1 VYVSVYAGGWSLWA
15 NSNAMNAKQLY
26 QAGRLADAIAAL
38 SGEVRQ
44 NPGDTQR
51 RAFLF
56 ELLALAGDYDR
67 AERQLQ
73 ALPQGDSSMD
83 LWVLVGR
90 AALAAERK
98 RQEMFARGEYP
109 PIPASEPPA
118 LSGEVNGR
126 PFQSLE
132 DADARFG
139 VKLELIAAG
148 RYMWLPLEH
157 VAAIRIEPP
166 RRLRDLLWLPAQLR
180 TGPAFRDL
188 ELGEVL
194 LPVLYPLSWRHADE
208 AVRLGRAT
216 VWEEQ
221 EDGAVTPFGQ
231 RILLVDGEE
240 LPILEVRDLR
250 IQPPAAEP
258 A

>member
-1 VYVSVYAGGWSLWA
+1 
-15 NSNAMNAKQLY
+15 MNAKQLY

-38 SGEVRQ
+38 TADLRQ
-44 NPGDTQR
+44 NPGDTQS

-56 ELLALAGDYDR
+56 ELLAFAGDYDR
-67 AERQLQ
+67 AERQLN
-73 ALPQGDSSMD
+73 ALPQGDSAMD

-90 AALAAERK
+90 AALAVERK

-109 PIPASEPPA
+109 PVPEREPPA
-118 LSGEVNGR
+118 VSGVVNGK
-126 PFQSLE
+126 PFLSLE

-139 VKLELIAAG
+139 VKLELMAAG
-148 RYMWLPLEH
+148 RYMWLPFEH

-166 RRLRDLLWLPAQLR
+166 RRLRDLLWLPAQVR
-180 TGPAFRDL
+180 TGPAFRDM

-194 LPVLYPLSWRHADE
+194 LPTLYPLSWRHTEE

-221 EDGAVTPFGQ
+221 EDGTVAAFGQ

-240 LPILEVRDLR
+240 LPILELR
-250 IQPPAAEP
+250 SLEIQPPAAEP

>member
-1 VYVSVYAGGWSLWA
+1 
-15 NSNAMNAKQLY
+15 MNAKQLY
-26 QAGRLADAIAAL
+26 QAGRLSEAVAAL
-38 SGEVRQ
+38 VGELRQ

-56 ELLALAGDYDR
+56 ELLAFAGDYER

-109 PIPASEPPA
+109 PVSVEEPPA
-118 LSGEVNGR
+118 ISGVINGR
-126 PFQSLE
+126 PFLSLE
-132 DADARFG
+132 DADGRFG

-157 VAAIRIEPP
+157 VATIRIEPP
-166 RRLRDLLWLPAQLR
+166 RRLRDLLWLPAQIR

-194 LPVLYPLSWRHADE
+194 LPSLYPLSWRHADE

-221 EDGAVTPFGQ
+221 EDGKVAPFGQ
-231 RILLVDGEE
+231 KTLLVDGEE
-240 LPILEVRDLR
+240 LPLLELR
-250 IQPPAAEP
+250 TLEINPAP
-258 A
+258 AGAA

>member
-1 VYVSVYAGGWSLWA
+1 
-15 NSNAMNAKQLY
+15 MNAKELY

-38 SGEVRQ
+38 IGEVRQ
-44 NPGDTQR
+44 DPGDTQR

-56 ELLALAGDYDR
+56 ELLAFAGDYER

-90 AALAAERK
+90 AALAVERK

-109 PIPASEPPA
+109 PVSAEEPPA
-118 LSGEVNGR
+118 ISGVVNGR

-132 DADARFG
+132 DADARLG

-148 RYMWLPLEH
+148 RYMWIPLEH
-157 VAAIRIEPP
+157 VAALRIEPP
-166 RRLRDLLWLPAQLR
+166 RRLRDLLWLPAQIR

-194 LPVLYPLSWRHADE
+194 LPALYPLSWRHAEE

-221 EDGAVTPFGQ
+221 EDGTVTPFGQ

-240 LPILEVRDLR
+240 LPILELR
-250 IQPPAAEP
+250 NLEIQPAAAEP